1 VSPLSPPRARADG
14 RPPERSGFLVLDKPE
29 GLRSTACVEAVRRV
43 LGRKSRVGHSGTLDS
58 TASGLLVLLLGEATR
73 LSDTLM
79 SLPKEYVAVG
89 RFGAETETDDASGL
103 VLREADLPKG
113 GEEALRGILPAFL
126 GWRMQVP
133 PSISAVHVE
142 GGRAHERARRGESLL
157 LAPRPVFLEDIR
169 LQTFDAPSGRFAIH
183 VRCHKGTYIRSL
195 IRDIGRVLGSAAHVV
210 SLRRTRLGP
219 FVESDAWR
227 LPFLAEGGR
236 ERLAEESDPGAL
248 LDRLLPIGRLR
259 GSLPTYVPRS
269 EATEERMRRGERIA
283 LADLRRLESGG
294 IAGGGRILVLG
305 RGTTLAVPEGLQV
318 HPRVNLA
325 ADPEGGDR

>member
-1 VSPLSPPRARADG
+1 MPPLRPSCARTGG
-14 RPPERSGFLVLDKPE
+14 RPSERSGFLVLDKPE
-29 GLRSTACVEAVRRV
+29 GVRSTACVEAVRRV

-79 SLPKEYVAVG
+79 SLPKEYVAEG
-89 RFGAETETDDASGL
+89 KFGAETETDDASGPI
-103 VLREADLPKG
+103 LREADPPAG
-113 GEEALRGILPAFL
+113 GERALLGVLPGFL

-133 PSISAVHVE
+133 PCISAVHVE
-142 GGRAHERARRGESLL
+142 GGRAHARARRGESLL
-157 LAPRPVFLEDIR
+157 LAPRPVFVEELR
-169 LQTFDAPSGRFAIH
+169 LLSVDVSSGRFALH
-183 VRCHKGTYIRSL
+183 VRCHKGTYVRSL

-210 SLRRTRLGP
+210 ALRRTRLGP

-227 LPFLAEGGR
+227 PPLLADGGPPGGG
-236 ERLAEESDPGAL
+236 EASDAEAL

-283 LADLRRLESGG
+283 LADLRRLDSGG
-294 IAGGGRILVLG
+294 IAGGGKILVLG
-305 RGTTLAVPEGLQV
+305 GGVTLAVPEGLRV